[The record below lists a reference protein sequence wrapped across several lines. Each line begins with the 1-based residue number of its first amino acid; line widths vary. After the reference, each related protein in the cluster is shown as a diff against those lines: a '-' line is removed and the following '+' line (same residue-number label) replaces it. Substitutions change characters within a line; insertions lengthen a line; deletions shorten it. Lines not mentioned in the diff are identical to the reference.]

1 MPNNAEITIVAGH
14 IKEVPAE
21 KTGKTGRVDTVIR
34 KQEMFGSADIK
45 ANQTMLEE
53 LKATAEAAAA
63 AAGGN
68 NGGNNNTP
76 SSPT

>member
-1 MPNNAEITIVAGH
+1 MY
-14 IKEVPAE
+14 
-21 KTGKTGRVDTVIR
+21 
-34 KQEMFGSADIK
+34 GSGDIK

-68 NGGNNNTP
+68 NGGNNTP
-76 SSPT
+76 SNPT

>member
-1 MPNNAEITIVAGH
+1 MPNNTEITIVAGH
-14 IKEVPAE
+14 IKAVPE
-21 KTGKTGRVDTVIR
+21 ERPGKTGKVYTVLR
-34 KQEMFGSADIK
+34 KQEMYGSGDIK

-68 NGGNNNTP
+68 NGGNNTP
-76 SSPT
+76 SNPT